1 MLSICLHHLDL
12 HFTNPFL
19 LIYSKQTSKPSS
31 FDSDMSSYAF
41 YTDSSDDS
49 SDDLADLFEKAIED
63 IDKRMDKLYRTIK
76 KRFFSKWLECIVKCN
91 MSS

>member
-1 MLSICLHHLDL
+1 
-12 HFTNPFL
+12 
-19 LIYSKQTSKPSS
+19 
-31 FDSDMSSYAF
+31 MSSYAF

-76 KRFFSKWLECIVKCN
+76 KRFFSK
-91 MSS
+91 